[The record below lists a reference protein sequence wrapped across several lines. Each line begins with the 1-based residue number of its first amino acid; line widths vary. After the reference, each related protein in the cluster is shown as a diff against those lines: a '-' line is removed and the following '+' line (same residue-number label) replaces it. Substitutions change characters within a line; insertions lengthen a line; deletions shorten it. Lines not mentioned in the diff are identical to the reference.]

1 MNLLRHLYGIH
12 SPTGNEW
19 DMICFV
25 KEYLKEHVPE
35 AGVRMDRLGNLYI
48 TKGDPEGG
56 YPTLACHL
64 DQVQLLHST
73 DFEVVLD
80 GDTLYGWSASRQERE
95 GLGADDKNGL
105 WICLC
110 CLEQCLRL
118 KVFMAIGEEKGC
130 IGSNRAEMGFF
141 SDSLF
146 VLEPDCKGGE
156 EAHTVLRGIPCASE
170 EFIEELALP
179 EHGYTLT
186 EGKTSDILA
195 LTLNDIGVSCIN
207 LPAGYHNPHKD
218 DEYTVFG
225 ELERCLDFVLDTIH
239 RLDNRFPHRYV
250 SQTQKHINHPRR
262 LFVDMDGVLVDF
274 DSGVRRLDAETRAAY
289 AKSPDEAPGVFSL
302 MAPMPGAIEALNR
315 LADSFEVYILST
327 APWKNPAAWADK
339 VKWVQHHLGDRFTK
353 RLILCHHKDFL
364 RGDFLIDDRPGKN
377 GADAFKGELIPFGT
391 RAFTDWPAVEKYLLE
406 YFHK

>member
-80 GDTLYGWSASRQERE
+80 GDTLYGWSASLQERE

-170 EFIEELALP
+170 EFIEVLALP
-179 EHGYTLT
+179 EHGYNLT

-218 DEYTVFG
+218 DEYTIFS
-225 ELERCLDFVLDTIH
+225 ELERCQGFIRDTICC
-239 RLDNRFPHRYV
+239 LKKAFPHHYY
-250 SQTQKHINHPRR
+250 SETQRR
-262 LFVDMDGVLVDF
+262 
-274 DSGVRRLDAETRAAY
+274 
-289 AKSPDEAPGVFSL
+289 
-302 MAPMPGAIEALNR
+302 
-315 LADSFEVYILST
+315 IL
-327 APWKNPAAWADK
+327 
-339 VKWVQHHLGDRFTK
+339 
-353 RLILCHHKDFL
+353 
-364 RGDFLIDDRPGKN
+364 
-377 GADAFKGELIPFGT
+377 ELKQI
-391 RAFTDWPAVEKYLLE
+391 
-406 YFHK
+406 